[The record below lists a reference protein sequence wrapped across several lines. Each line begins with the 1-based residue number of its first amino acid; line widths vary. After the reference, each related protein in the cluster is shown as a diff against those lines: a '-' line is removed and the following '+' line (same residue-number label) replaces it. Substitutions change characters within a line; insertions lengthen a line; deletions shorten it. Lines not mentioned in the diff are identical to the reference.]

1 MLLRP
6 IDRSIDLS
14 RRRRLRRRLR
24 RRRFSFSS
32 SRERT
37 PTFRIGKISIY
48 ILSCA
53 TSSSLKC
60 RLFSLSLSFSLRREK
75 KRERDLL
82 DERRARTVRDRKK
95 KTDALSL
102 SVSLPPDDDSS
113 VLKGSRRRRRR
124 RRSKNVRFPLTAG
137 QSRLVRAVFANNGN
151 AADERSH
158 LDVFEYRW
166 VFQTPSVYRALE
178 ERIWAG
184 LLHQRR
190 SRWRSVLRYYARRVD
205 AGGCRQ
211 DAHAIGSE

>member
-1 MLLRP
+1 M
-6 IDRSIDLS
+6 
-14 RRRRLRRRLR
+14 
-24 RRRFSFSS
+24 
-32 SRERT
+32 
-37 PTFRIGKISIY
+37 
-48 ILSCA
+48 
-53 TSSSLKC
+53 SSL
-60 RLFSLSLSFSLRREK
+60 LSLSLFLSPEGK
-75 KRERDLL
+75 EERDLL

-95 KTDALSL
+95 RLTLFPSL
-102 SVSLPPDDDSS
+102 VSLPPDDDSS
-113 VLKGSRRRRRR
+113 VLKGSRRRR

-151 AADERSH
+151 TADERSH
-158 LDVFEYRW
+158 LDVFEYRR